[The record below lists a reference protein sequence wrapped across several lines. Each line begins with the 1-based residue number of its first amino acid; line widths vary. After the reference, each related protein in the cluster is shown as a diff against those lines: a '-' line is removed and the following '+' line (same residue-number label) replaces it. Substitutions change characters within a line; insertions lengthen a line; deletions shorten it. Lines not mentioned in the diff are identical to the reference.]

1 MKNLIPTTQFLEK
14 LSKLIIIILIAIN
27 SSLMTAIYINYT
39 LPEDEELM
47 IINRYYNY
55 PDKENYKD
63 SDMQLVIFGDVKY
76 NRRYE

>member
-1 MKNLIPTTQFLEK
+1 
-14 LSKLIIIILIAIN
+14 
-27 SSLMTAIYINYT
+27 MTAIYINYT

-55 PDKENYKD
+55 PDKENYID